1 VERKDT
7 IIVYY
12 LVLNPYSNNK
22 DGVLRFHSLSMPPR
36 IAKYR
41 LCCEASIE
49 VDGIRIPG
57 PVDSVR

>member
-1 VERKDT
+1 
-7 IIVYY
+7 
-12 LVLNPYSNNK
+12 LNPYSNNK
-22 DGVLRFHSLSMPPR
+22 DGVLPFHSLSMPPR